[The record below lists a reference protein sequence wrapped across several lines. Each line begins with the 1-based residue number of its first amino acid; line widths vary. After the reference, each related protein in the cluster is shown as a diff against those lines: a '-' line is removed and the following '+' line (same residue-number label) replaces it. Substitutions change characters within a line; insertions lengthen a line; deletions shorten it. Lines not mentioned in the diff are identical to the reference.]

1 MIVEKKEHLSLK
13 KLEMSH
19 DILFEL
25 EALKVDELKKFDKPR
40 SQIDH
45 AIYAKDKKRIFL
57 KSTEEIL
64 EVGESP
70 I

>member
-1 MIVEKKEHLSLK
+1 
-13 KLEMSH
+13 MSH
-19 DILFEL
+19 DILFGL

-57 KSTEEIL
+57 KST
-64 EVGESP
+64 
-70 I
+70 